1 MTRRARNGIER
12 AHSCMRFPFVTF
24 LSCLL
29 VVSGVSLGA
38 NAQDAAPTAT
48 PSAQLVVQ
56 VQGATDTLQ
65 ADAVRREIARELGT
79 SVSSTA
85 PESGAADVLEIR
97 IAQQPLRAEV
107 VFRSKAGKQVVRSMA
122 LPSDPDRATET
133 IALLAGNLVRDE
145 AAELLRALE
154 AARGSRANETTAATG
169 ATTSGAAASKDA
181 AANKDA
187 AASKGAAANKDAAA
201 SAQGNAAGATA
212 KLNPAVSNASA
223 PSNESAPK
231 VTPAVATPALE
242 ESFIDLAFFYPISYP
257 EKPLQKRFRLEL
269 GLLYGRI
276 GALEGAGFVAGVSRV
291 QHHVHGAQFAG
302 IVNWNQGEMR
312 GVSISGAVTW
322 TAGNAHGFTGA
333 GAFSMI
339 RGTSHGLMLAPVVV
353 AGSLDGAQG
362 GAVSVA
368 GDGRGA
374 QAGVVNV
381 AGDLNGLQLGL
392 LNLGGKVSG
401 AQIGLI
407 NVSDEIDGAP
417 VGLINI
423 SGKTDY
429 SAVAYSS
436 LQFPVNAA
444 FKMRNGYVF
453 SEVGGGFAFGREV
466 GDKKRNTDVARMGAF
481 LGGHLATGPLFFE
494 PAVGF
499 DTELPTTSSSAN
511 ERQGVVRYR
520 VAIGWQPVPAFALLA
535 GAELR
540 QEIPEDTG
548 TSRLDWDAFAGVAL
562 F

>member
-1 MTRRARNGIER
+1 
-12 AHSCMRFPFVTF
+12 MRFLFVTF
-24 LSCLL
+24 LSCFL
-29 VVSGVSLGA
+29 VVSSVGLEA
-38 NAQDAAPTAT
+38 NAQDAAPKAA
-48 PSAQLVVQ
+48 PSAHLVVQ

-79 SVSSTA
+79 SVSSSA

-154 AARGSRANETTAATG
+154 SAHGSRATTHNETTAATG

-181 AANKDA
+181 T
-187 AASKGAAANKDAAA
+187 A

-212 KLNPAVSNASA
+212 KLEPAASNAAA
-223 PSNESAPK
+223 PSNESEPNVARRI
-231 VTPAVATPALE
+231 ATPALE

-276 GALEGAGFVAGVSRV
+276 GALEGVGVVAGVSRV

-333 GAFSMI
+333 GAFSMT

-353 AGSLDGAQG
+353 AGGLDGVQG
-362 GAVSVA
+362 GVVSVA
-368 GDGRGA
+368 GAGRGA

-381 AGDLNGLQLGL
+381 TGDLNGLQLGL

-417 VGLINI
+417 IGLINV
-423 SGKTDY
+423 SSKTDY
-429 SAVAYSS
+429 SAEAHSP
-436 LQFPVNAA
+436 LQLPVNAA

-453 SEVGGGFAFGREV
+453 S
-466 GDKKRNTDVARMGAF
+466 
-481 LGGHLATGPLFFE
+481 
-494 PAVGF
+494 
-499 DTELPTTSSSAN
+499 
-511 ERQGVVRYR
+511 
-520 VAIGWQPVPAFALLA
+520 
-535 GAELR
+535 
-540 QEIPEDTG
+540 
-548 TSRLDWDAFAGVAL
+548 
-562 F
+562 